1 MGIVVGNGATDWDVD
16 VFASGFETYL
26 NFNILSLDLYN
37 NLIKHKCK
45 AYFNDVK
52 PEEGD
57 DECHG
62 KDGLID
68 KAAKIGEDVGFYDLN
83 RENPELND

>member
-1 MGIVVGNGATDWDVD
+1 VVGNGATDWDVD

-26 NFNILSLDLYN
+26 NFNILPLSLYN
-37 NLIKHKCK
+37 ALLKHGCK

-52 PEEGD
+52 PEAGD

-62 KDGLID
+62 DEGLITQ
-68 KAAKIGEDVGFYDLN
+68 AASIG
-83 RENPELND
+83 